1 MATTNSSRLAAQMC
15 SVFAGANGEA
25 PAGTAPTWGR
35 CLIIEL
41 PKPWEGEV
49 EHSRHFPGEV
59 TQVLE
64 KAEAN
69 GSGAQLLCVAPD
81 PEYSVEGYSRVML
94 FSRPERPFATYD
106 KREYLVP
113 AGDVGPLADALVNAP
128 GSLGRFERFQQET
141 PDVRDILVCTH
152 GSHDVCCATK
162 GYPIY
167 QVLRREYAGERGGGI
182 RVWRVSHLGGHRFAP
197 NLVDLPQG
205 RNWVRVGPDQ
215 LEPLMLHTQPVS
227 ELRSC
232 YRGWVALGSPYEQVA
247 EQEVFMREGWGW
259 AERMISTQLLEAEDN
274 GRGAR
279 VRIEFTDPATGVS
292 GAYEATVEQREA
304 ALRTGCLEAGE
315 PFETPQYGVTRLVKV
330 A

>member
-1 MATTNSSRLAAQMC
+1 MSITNSGRVAAQMC
-15 SVFAGANGEA
+15 SVFSDTSGEA
-25 PAGTAPTWGR
+25 PAGTAPTWER

-41 PKPWEGEV
+41 AKPWDGEV
-49 EHSRHFPGEV
+49 ERSRHFPGGV

-64 KAEAN
+64 KAEAK
-69 GSGAQLLCVAPD
+69 GLSAQLLCVAPD
-81 PEYSVEGYSRVML
+81 PEYSVEGYSRVMF
-94 FSRPERPFATYD
+94 FSRPERPFATYE

-113 AGDVGPLADALVNAP
+113 MGDVGPLADALVNAP
-128 GSLGRFERFQQET
+128 ERPDRFERFQQET
-141 PDVRDILVCTH
+141 SGLRDILVCTH

-167 QVLRREYAGERGGGI
+167 QVLRREYAREMGEGI

-215 LEPLMLHTQPVS
+215 LEPLMLHSRPVS

-232 YRGWVALGSPYEQVA
+232 YRGWVALGSQYEQVA

-259 AERMISTQLLEAEDN
+259 AERMISTRLLEAGDN
-274 GRGAR
+274 GGEAR
-279 VRIEFTDPATGVS
+279 VRIDFADPATGVS
-292 GAYEATVEQREA
+292 GAYEATVEQSEP
-304 ALRTGCLEAGE
+304 ALRTGCLEAGA
-315 PFETPQYGVTRLVKV
+315 PFETPQYRVSKLVKV
-330 A
+330 T